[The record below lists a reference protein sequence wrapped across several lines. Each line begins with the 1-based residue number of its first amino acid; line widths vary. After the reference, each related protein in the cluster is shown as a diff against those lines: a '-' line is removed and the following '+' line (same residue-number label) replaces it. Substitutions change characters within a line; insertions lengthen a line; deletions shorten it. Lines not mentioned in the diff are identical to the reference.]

1 MTDMMLR
8 GALSALK
15 TKIEALASSETATAE
30 DLAMLGTALERIAGK
45 TTAIEVEML
54 GEEQRAAISAATAT
68 SRDNAL
74 QAIAAALAAADAAL
88 ANHISGINAAGT
100 AALPPI
106 AEAQGAAL
114 VAIGTERDAV
124 LAAVAATTEGAVA
137 EVTETALAAVATAS
151 GLTATSFFFNQL

>member
-1 MTDMMLR
+1 MTDILLR

-45 TTAIEVEML
+45 TTAIEVEIL
-54 GEEQRAAISAATAT
+54 GEEQRAAFSAEAAT

-88 ANHISGINAAGT
+88 ATHLGSINAAGT

-106 AEAQGAAL
+106 AEAQAAAL
-114 VAIGTERDAV
+114 TAIGTERDAV

>member
-30 DLAMLGTALERIAGK
+30 DLAMLGTALERIAGR

-54 GEEQRAAISAATAT
+54 GEEQRAAISAAATA
-68 SRDNAL
+68 SRDHAL

-88 ANHISGINAAGT
+88 TAHLKAINIAGAQT
-100 AALPPI
+100 LPPI

-114 VAIGTERDAV
+114 VAIATERDAV

-137 EVTETALAAVATAS
+137 EVAETALAAVATAS

>member
-54 GEEQRAAISAATAT
+54 GEDWYLFGDWGIEPP
-68 SRDNAL
+68 
-74 QAIAAALAAADAAL
+74 ADAATPVK
-88 ANHISGINAAGT
+88 GGDKK
-100 AALPPI
+100 P
-106 AEAQGAAL
+106 
-114 VAIGTERDAV
+114 
-124 LAAVAATTEGAVA
+124 
-137 EVTETALAAVATAS
+137 
-151 GLTATSFFFNQL
+151 

>member
-1 MTDMMLR
+1 MTDIMLR

-30 DLAMLGTALERIAGK
+30 DLAMLGTALERIAGR
-45 TTAIEVEML
+45 TTAIEVEMV
-54 GEEQRAAISAATAT
+54 GEKQRLAVATEAEAA
-68 SRDNAL
+68 RENAL
-74 QAIAAALAAADAAL
+74 QTIAAALAAADAAL
-88 ANHISGINAAGT
+88 ANHVGSINAAGT

-114 VAIGTERDAV
+114 VAIVTERDAV